1 MYGDIRLIDEKIIEI
16 DQAFM
21 APLFWKRP
29 IAVENGRGAHLHDT
43 EGKKYLDFTSNY
55 GVAITGHCHPEVV
68 HAIQEQAE
76 RLISCH
82 SSFYNQSRSQ
92 FIEKL
97 SEMAPKNLNKYYFS
111 NSGTEAVESAL
122 KFARK
127 ATGKKGFVAMMNCFH
142 GKTMG
147 SLSLTWNKK
156 YREPFM
162 PLLQDV
168 THVPF
173 GKADR
178 LLEAISSD
186 TAAVILEPIQGESG
200 INIPPEG
207 YLKEVRDICSDKG
220 TLMILDEIQT
230 GTGRTGRFLAAEHS
244 GVQPDIVC
252 LSKALASGFP
262 LGATLCTEQVA
273 SALKVGDHSS
283 TFGGNPLACAA
294 GRATL
299 EVIQGEKLI
308 DRASEMGDYLIK
320 EMQCLTEYSTVRE
333 VRGKGL
339 MLAVEMK
346 FDALNVMTRCM
357 KRGLLVLDAG
367 RNIIRMLPPLIISKD
382 EADQAVQILNE
393 AIGEEENARKS
404 GSTA

>member
-1 MYGDIRLIDEKIIEI
+1 MNKEKIIET
-16 DQAFM
+16 DQTFM

-29 IAVENGRGAHLHDT
+29 IAIERGQGAYLYDT
-43 EGKKYLDFTSNY
+43 EDNIYLDFTSNY
-55 GVAITGHCHPEVV
+55 GVAITGHSHPRVV
-68 HAIQEQAE
+68 QAITDQAE
-76 RLISCH
+76 KLISCH
-82 SSFYNQSRSQ
+82 GSFYNQQRSL

-97 SEMAPKNLNKYYFS
+97 SEMTPKNLSRYYFS
-111 NSGTEAVESAL
+111 NSGTESVECAL

-168 THVPF
+168 RHVPF
-173 GKADR
+173 GKTDR
-178 LLEAISSD
+178 LLDVITED

-207 YLKEVRDICSDKG
+207 YLKEVRDICSDKDV
-220 TLMILDEIQT
+220 LLILDEIQT

-244 GVQPDIVC
+244 DVQPDIVC

-262 LGATLCTEQVA
+262 LGATLCTEEVA
-273 SALKVGDHSS
+273 STLKVGDHSS

-294 GRATL
+294 GKATL
-299 EVIQGEKLI
+299 EVIQDEKLLN
-308 DRASEMGDYLIK
+308 RATTMGNYLLT
-320 EMQCLTEYSTVRE
+320 ELQCLLDYSCVRE

-339 MLAVEMK
+339 MLAIEMK
-346 FDALNVMTRCM
+346 FDALTVIMSCIE
-357 KRGLLVLDAG
+357 KRMLVLEAG
-367 RNIIRMLPPLIISKD
+367 RNVVRLLPPLVLTMKD
-382 EADQAVQILNE
+382 ADTAVQILRE
-393 AIGEEENARKS
+393 VIGEEDSARKS
-404 GSTA
+404 GSPT